1 MYKFRDTTKR
11 KHQSEHIFIPTSAM
25 IYKGTFIERLI
36 EGYQTLSVEGRE
48 MYSLNHEMQELQYG
62 GIITNTKLPAR
73 VLTIKYKL
81 EDKDSESLQNKFDE
95 LMAFLFSEEDVLIQ
109 FNDDL
114 EYFFKGRYQAAEP
127 VLGDTNSIIST
138 FTVICG
144 DPYKYGK
151 EQVSTGKIL
160 GSLPYPVK
168 PESMKVIMNTGFLD
182 ITDGKYHLKASNI
195 KKGDVLFFD
204 FRTGDIWVNGKLAPD
219 VLNLD
224 SDFKNIRLRT
234 GSNFSDGNYDIEIKY
249 RKAVL

>member
-73 VLTIKYKL
+73 ILTIKYKL

-114 EYFFKGRYQAAEP
+114 EYFFKGRYQAADQVP
-127 VLGDTNSIIST
+127 GDTNSIIST
-138 FTVICG
+138 FTIICG

-160 GSLPYPVK
+160 GNLPYPVK

-195 KKGDVLFFD
+195 KKGDIIFFD
-204 FRTGDIWVNGKLAPD
+204 FKTGDIWVNGKLAPD

>member
-1 MYKFRDTTKR
+1 MYKFRDTPKR

-62 GIITNTKLPAR
+62 GIITNTKLPPRA
-73 VLTIKYKL
+73 LTIKYKL

-114 EYFFKGRYQAAEP
+114 EYFFKGRYQAADQVP
-127 VLGDTNSIIST
+127 GDTNSIIST
-138 FTVICG
+138 FTIICG

-151 EQVSTGKIL
+151 EQISTGKIL
-160 GSLPYPVK
+160 GNLPYPVK

-195 KKGDVLFFD
+195 KKGDIIFFD
-204 FRTGDIWVNGKLAPD
+204 FKTGDIWVNGKLAPD

-224 SDFKNIRLRT
+224 SDFKNIRVRT

>member
-1 MYKFRDTTKR
+1 
-11 KHQSEHIFIPTSAM
+11 M

-127 VLGDTNSIIST
+127 VPGDTNSIIST
-138 FTVICG
+138 FTIICG

-160 GSLPYPVK
+160 GNLPYPVK

-182 ITDGKYHLKASNI
+182 ITDGKYHLKVSNI

-204 FRTGDIWVNGKLAPD
+204 FRTGDIWVNEKLAPD

>member
-73 VLTIKYKL
+73 ILTIKYKL

-114 EYFFKGRYQAAEP
+114 EYFFKGRYQAADQVP
-127 VLGDTNSIIST
+127 GDTNSIIST
-138 FTVICG
+138 FTIICG

-182 ITDGKYHLKASNI
+182 ITDGKYHLRASNI
-195 KKGDVLFFD
+195 KKGDILFFD
-204 FRTGDIWVNGKLAPD
+204 FKTGDICVNGKLAPD

-224 SDFKNIRLRT
+224 SDFKNIRLKT

>member
-127 VLGDTNSIIST
+127 VPGDTNSIIST
-138 FTVICG
+138 FTIICG

-160 GSLPYPVK
+160 GNLPYPVK

-182 ITDGKYHLKASNI
+182 ITDGKYHLKVSNI

-204 FRTGDIWVNGKLAPD
+204 FRTGDIWVNEKLAPD

>member
-62 GIITNTKLPAR
+62 GIITNTKLPPR

-127 VLGDTNSIIST
+127 VPGDTNSIIST

-160 GSLPYPVK
+160 GNIPYPVK
-168 PESMKVIMNTGFLD
+168 PENMKVIMNTGFLD

-204 FRTGDIWVNGKLAPD
+204 FKTGDIWVNGKLAPD

>member
-1 MYKFRDTTKR
+1 MYKFRDTPKR

-95 LMAFLFSEEDVLIQ
+95 LMAFLFSGEDVLIQ

-114 EYFFKGRYQAAEP
+114 EYFFKGRYQAAEQVP
-127 VLGDTNSIIST
+127 GDTNSIIST

-160 GSLPYPVK
+160 GNLPYPVK

-204 FRTGDIWVNGKLAPD
+204 FKTGDIWVNGKLASD
-219 VLNLD
+219 ILNLD

>member
-1 MYKFRDTTKR
+1 MYTFRDTPKR
-11 KHQSEHIFIPTSAM
+11 KYQSEHIFIPTSAM

-62 GIITNTKLPAR
+62 GIITNTKLPPR

-81 EDKDSESLQNKFDE
+81 EDKDSESLQHKFDE

-127 VLGDTNSIIST
+127 VPGDTNSIIST

-160 GSLPYPVK
+160 GNLPYPVK

-204 FRTGDIWVNGKLAPD
+204 FKTGNIWVNGKLAPD

-234 GSNFSDGNYDIEIKY
+234 GSNFSNRNYDIEIKY

>member
-1 MYKFRDTTKR
+1 MYTFRDTPKR
-11 KHQSEHIFIPTSAM
+11 KHQSEHLFIPTSAM
-25 IYKGTFIERLI
+25 IYKGTFIEHLI

-62 GIITNTKLPAR
+62 GVITNTKLPPR

-81 EDKDSESLQNKFDE
+81 EDKDSESLQHKFDE

-114 EYFFKGRYQAAEP
+114 EYFFKGRYQSAEQVP
-127 VLGDTNSIIST
+127 GDTNSIIST

-160 GSLPYPVK
+160 GNLPYPVK
-168 PESMKVIMNTGFLD
+168 PESMKVITNADFLD

-195 KKGDVLFFD
+195 KKGDVLFFG
-204 FRTGDIWVNGKLAPD
+204 FKTGEIRVNGRLTPD

-234 GSNFSDGNYDIEIKY
+234 GSNFSNRNYDIEIKY

>member
-25 IYKGTFIERLI
+25 IYKGVFIERLI

-48 MYSLNHEMQELQYG
+48 MYSLNHEIQELQYG

-114 EYFFKGRYQAAEP
+114 EYFFKGRYQAADQVP
-127 VLGDTNSIIST
+127 GDTNSIIST

-160 GSLPYPVK
+160 GNLPYPVK
-168 PESMKVIMNTGFLD
+168 PDSLKATMTASSLK
-182 ITDGKYHLKASNI
+182 ITDGKYVLKASDA
-195 KKGDVLFFD
+195 KKGDVLYFD
-204 FRTGDIWVNGKLAPD
+204 FKTGNVLVNGKLKNNILD
-219 VLNLD
+219 LD

-234 GSNFSDGNYDIEIKY
+234 GSIFTDENCDIEIKY

>member
-1 MYKFRDTTKR
+1 MYKFRDTPKR

-48 MYSLNHEMQELQYG
+48 MYSLNHEMQELQCG

-127 VLGDTNSIIST
+127 VPGDTNTIIST

-144 DPYKYGK
+144 DPYKYGR

-168 PESMKVIMNTGFLD
+168 PESMKIIMNTGFLD

>member
-204 FRTGDIWVNGKLAPD
+204 FRTGDIWVNEKLAPD

>member
-1 MYKFRDTTKR
+1 MYKFRDTAKR
-11 KHQSEHIFIPTSAM
+11 KNRSEPVFIPTSAM
-25 IYKGTFIERLI
+25 IYKGVFLEDLI

-48 MYSLNHEMQELQYG
+48 MYSLNHEIQELQHG
-62 GIITNTKLPAR
+62 GVITNTKLPPR

-81 EDKDSESLQNKFDE
+81 EDQNSESLQNKFDE
-95 LMAFLFSEEDVLIQ
+95 LMAFLFSESDVRIQ

-114 EYFFKGRYQAAEP
+114 EYFFKGRYQTAEP
-127 VLGDTNSIIST
+127 VPGDTHSIIST
-138 FTVICG
+138 FTLVCG
-144 DPYKYGK
+144 DPHKYGK

-182 ITDGKYHLKASNI
+182 ITDGKYHLKAS
-195 KKGDVLFFD
+195 KAQKGDVLFFD
-204 FRTGDIWVNGKLAPD
+204 FKTGNISVNGKLNND
-219 VLNLD
+219 ILDLD

-234 GSNFSDGNYDIEIKY
+234 GSVFTAENCAIEIKY